1 MRKARVFISCGQKNN
16 REVSIGKSVQDYFSK
31 RGFDTY
37 FAEAVHSSDGLTE
50 NIFRFLD
57 QSEYF
62 VFIDFKRE
70 NLSADEYQGSLFV
83 NQEIAIAT
91 FLNLIGV
98 GFVEKGVK
106 LEGILKYQI
115 YNAIPFEDGT
125 EIINSL
131 DGLTKDWDI
140 NSVNELLISYNP
152 AGTSRDITLNNHP
165 RRPLTDWYH
174 LEIFNRSK
182 RKHAFSCMGYITDIC
197 DLQTGQEFEVP
208 TNEIMWAGITD
219 ITANIMGGTKR
230 DLDAFFIIHGEEQI
244 RFHQRSLG
252 TNNPKYLLPNLPKG
266 KYEIE
271 YTVISSNFDN
281 VSKRFIIDCQDG
293 YEKLEFKEV

>member
-1 MRKARVFISCGQKNN
+1 MRKARVFISCGQRNN
-16 REVSIGKSVQDYFSK
+16 REVSIGKSVQDYFDK
-31 RGFDTY
+31 RGFETY

-50 NIFRFLD
+50 NIFRFLN

-70 NLSADEYQGSLFV
+70 NLSADEHRGSLFV

-91 FLNLIGV
+91 FLNLIGA

-106 LEGILKYQI
+106 REGILEYQI

-131 DGLTKDWDI
+131 DGLTKNWDI
-140 NSVNELLISYNP
+140 NSVNELFISYNP
-152 AGTSRDITLNNHP
+152 AATSRKVRLNNHP
-165 RRPLTDWYH
+165 QKPLTDWYH
-174 LEIFNRSK
+174 LEIFNRNK
-182 RKHAFSCMGYITDIC
+182 KEHAFSCMGYITYIN
-197 DLQTGQEFEVP
+197 DLKTGKVFDVP
-208 TNEIMWAGITD
+208 TNELVWTGIAD

-230 DLDAFFIIHGEEQI
+230 DLDAFFIIHGNEQI
-244 RFHQRSLG
+244 RFHQRILG
-252 TNNPKYLLPNLPKG
+252 TNNPKYILPNLPKG

-271 YTVISSNFDN
+271 YIVISSNFDN
-281 VSKRFIIDCQDG
+281 VSKKFIIDFQEG
-293 YEKLEFKEV
+293 YEKLEFKET